1 MTDTPPA
8 CAEMQ
13 LMIQAD
19 LDGELDAAATA
30 VLAAHVQDCP
40 ACQALQHS
48 LVTLSTQLRT
58 TLRPEPAPA
67 SLRRALEARLLPPAP
82 PPRRQRRAVPLSFA
96 AGFAVA
102 AALAWLFVAP
112 PAADPDAAL
121 LASHLRALQPGH
133 LTDVLSS
140 DQHTVKPW
148 FDGRIDYAPPV
159 RDFAAAGFP
168 LVGGRLDYLAG
179 RPVAV
184 LVYRRGGHLIDL
196 YVWPGGGAGGS
207 TAHDGYNIV
216 RWAQDGMRFQ
226 AVSDVEAGQLAAFA
240 GLWQRPP

>member
-1 MTDTPPA
+1 MTDAPPA

-19 LDGELDAAATA
+19 LDGELDAAAAA

-48 LVTLSTQLRT
+48 LVALSTQMRAE
-58 TLRPEPAPA
+58 LRPEPAPA
-67 SLRRALEARLLPPAP
+67 ALRRALEARLLPSAP
-82 PPRRQRRAVPLSFA
+82 PLRRQRRMGPLSFA
-96 AGFAVA
+96 AGFAMA

-112 PAADPDAAL
+112 AADPEAAL

-168 LVGGRLDYLAG
+168 LVGGRLDYLDG
-179 RPVAV
+179 RPVAA
-184 LVYRRGGHLIDL
+184 LVYRRGAHLIDL
-196 YVWPGGGAGGS
+196 YVWPGGGVAGNAS
-207 TAHDGYNIV
+207 RDGYNIV

-226 AVSDVEAGQLAAFA
+226 AVSDVEAAQLAAFA
-240 GLWQRPP
+240 QLWQRPP